1 MSVAY
6 IANKIIARV
15 DQTCTASATH
25 HVKWNMLSY
34 LVFCNSI
41 LHMHV
46 LSVDSTCFD
55 KLELLKFFIL
65 VFITTLTNSLK

>member
-6 IANKIIARV
+6 IANEVIARV

-25 HVKWNMLSY
+25 HVKWNHFGN
-34 LVFCNSI
+34 VI
-41 LHMHV
+41 LPGLLLIYTPYMHV

-55 KLELLKFFIL
+55 KLEF
-65 VFITTLTNSLK
+65 